1 MKIIVNKKLSIGL
14 ITLVWA
20 LIGCQSEVDKCTEA
34 FVKSNEPYKNKAER
48 TEEEARFRFA
58 CLKASKGN

>member
-1 MKIIVNKKLSIGL
+1 MKTTVNKKLTIGL

-20 LIGCQSEVDKCTEA
+20 FIGCKSEIDKCTEA